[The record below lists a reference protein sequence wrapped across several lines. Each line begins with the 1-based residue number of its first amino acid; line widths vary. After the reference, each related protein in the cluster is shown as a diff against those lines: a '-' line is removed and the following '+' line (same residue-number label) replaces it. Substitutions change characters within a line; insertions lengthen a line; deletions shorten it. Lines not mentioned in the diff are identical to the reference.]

1 MFRVSSSWSSLNALT
16 GFQGYND
23 VHLSCDLCVTKNQ
36 YNIKESNCLSPLLL
50 YHKSVL
56 HAAAYQDHQE
66 MLAGMIVDVLISQTD
81 LEPEKF
87 TSDA

>member
-1 MFRVSSSWSSLNALT
+1 MVFISVISVSQRTNKIKKRSS
-16 GFQGYND
+16 
-23 VHLSCDLCVTKNQ
+23 
-36 YNIKESNCLSPLLL
+36 CLSPLSL

-87 TSDA
+87 TSDV

>member
-1 MFRVSSSWSSLNALT
+1 MLALT
-16 GFQGYND
+16 RFLGCYD
-23 VHLSCDLCVTKNQ
+23 VHLSCYLCVMKKQN
-36 YNIKESNCLSPLLL
+36 NKKESNCLSPLLL

-66 MLAGMIVDVLISQTD
+66 MLAGMIAVVVISQTD

-87 TSDA
+87 TSDAQHKMRCGN